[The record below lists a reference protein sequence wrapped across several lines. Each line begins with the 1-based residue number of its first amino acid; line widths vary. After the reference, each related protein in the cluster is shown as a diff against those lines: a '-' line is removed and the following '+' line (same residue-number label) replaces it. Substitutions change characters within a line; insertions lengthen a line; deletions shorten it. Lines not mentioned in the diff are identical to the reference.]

1 MAAQQAPLAASK
13 TFTVAAGVRDDREA
27 APLRR
32 RRSYT
37 APHPAPPEVPVS
49 AAAAYAER
57 VDAVLAQRPRL
68 RGPQPPG
75 DLFAGV
81 PPDHPLLVSDPR
93 RPLDANLAV
102 LASHVGPDDVVID
115 VGGGG
120 GRFSLPLALRCRE

>member
-1 MAAQQAPLAASK
+1 
-13 TFTVAAGVRDDREA
+13 
-27 APLRR
+27 
-32 RRSYT
+32 
-37 APHPAPPEVPVS
+37 VS

-57 VDAVLAQRPRL
+57 VDAVLAQRTRL

-102 LASHVGPDDVVID
+102 LASYVGPDDVVID

-120 GRFSLPLALRCRE
+120 GRFSGGRSSTWRRRGGRIGAAGDWGRGAGGARRRGRRDG